1 MDSDSPNK
9 TETVAID
16 IPSLHPHPLNGDDG
30 GDDGGE
36 REPVELNFFDNDV
49 SFTQP
54 LHIKDA
60 QSSNEKMCN
69 INMNIEEIKVWDV
82 PLTNAPND
90 FQEFYHSEINKE
102 WNFNDMYV
110 RSNSPMASNCNSD
123 VEADM
128 DIKQDPDQI
137 PEEFEWS
144 NMIPTEKQTYRRG
157 LIPRRTVQTHKNTS
171 EDDRDINEN
180 RLLLNRTGPYGTKYK
195 KFTYADIENSL
206 SQYYHKTENNFTEM
220 DLISTYL
227 NGLRLIYI
235 YSRDIT
241 EFKYYCVIMSAITVN
256 VYLVIIAQLIK
267 DAYWGPYLI
276 SSGSA
281 FATLFVVLSYFLKS
295 DSNSAQYLIA
305 TQFDK
310 LEFRIES
317 QPALA
322 KPTSQKMRDIE
333 PAITEMRGYINY
345 VISDE
350 AVKLF
355 PLIYRVNIMQF
366 IKKTEL
372 YRKNLIIRFRD
383 IKNEIHYILHK
394 WNMVGEEFDKI
405 DANYKS
411 KSPHQ
416 EREKNR
422 VLYLMNLKEKTKLEL
437 MQCKYIYSQLDELFK
452 KEIRY
457 AKKHKSYFGCGG
469 VFKPDYDVSKLN
481 TVVRDY
487 LKLILPE

>member
-9 TETVAID
+9 TETVAETVAID
-16 IPSLHPHPLNGDDG
+16 IHPHPLNGNDGRDDS
-30 GDDGGE
+30 E
-36 REPVELNFFDNDV
+36 REPVKLNFFDNDV
-49 SFTQP
+49 SFTQQ
-54 LHIKDA
+54 LHIGDG
-60 QSSNEKMCN
+60 QSSTKD
-69 INMNIEEIKVWDV
+69 WDA
-82 PLTNAPND
+82 PLPNAPND
-90 FQEFYHSEINKE
+90 FQEFYHSEINKQ

-144 NMIPTEKQTYRRG
+144 NMMPEEKQTYRRG

-180 RLLLNRTGPYGTKYK
+180 RLLLMTTPNRPGPYGTKYK

-206 SQYYHKTENNFTEM
+206 SQYYHKMENNFNEM

-227 NGLRLIYI
+227 NGLRRIYI

-241 EFKYYCVIMSAITVN
+241 ELKYYCVIMSAIAVN

-276 SSGSA
+276 SSGNA
-281 FATLFVVLSYFLKS
+281 FATLFVVLSYYLKS
-295 DSNSAQYLIA
+295 DSNSAQYLIT

-317 QPALA
+317 QTALA
-322 KPTSQKMRDIE
+322 KRTSEKMRDIE

-452 KEIRY
+452 KEMRY
-457 AKKHKSYFGCGG
+457 AKKHNSYFGCGG